1 MPDQIP
7 MPRQSVPARA
17 PLAAACL
24 CLFSCLTLLAAGPIP
39 LGSRLE
45 LILDDYLID
54 SMTPAAELRLHT
66 PERREVVMVT
76 DKPWEGNA
84 AAYRTVFQDGGRIRM
99 YYAANHYDLGV
110 KGMLGHPSF
119 LCYAESRDGIHWER
133 PELNLVDYQGSRRNN
148 IVLAG
153 DTVKIPG
160 VDKLLVDHFAV
171 YKDPNPDR
179 RPGEEYKMLVLG
191 GRALYA
197 LGSSD
202 GYHWKPIRNE
212 PVITQGYF
220 DSKNLA
226 FWDPVGK
233 LYRAYFRDFRDA
245 LTGAQRSQQSK
256 TDAGRRYVRDI
267 MTATS
272 TDFIHWSAPQWL
284 EYAGSP
290 DEELYTNQIAPYYRA
305 PHILMGFP
313 MRYQDRGW
321 SEPMR
326 LLPNIEHRQARSRVS
341 PRYGT
346 AITDALFMS
355 SRDGR
360 HFRRWAEAFIRPGPL
375 ANNWVYGDNNPAWG
389 MIETAS
395 ATPGAPNELSLYAVE
410 NYWRGAGMHLRRFA
424 LRIDGFVSVHAPARG
439 GEFVTHS
446 ITFEGSRLVI
456 NFSTSAA
463 GSIRIELQDAAGHPI
478 PGFSLA
484 ESPEIF
490 GDSIDYTVPWK
501 PGGNLGELAGRP
513 VRLRFVLKDA
523 DLYSLQ
529 FVK

>member
-1 MPDQIP
+1 MIRD
-7 MPRQSVPARA
+7 RLSSTTGR
-17 PLAAACL
+17 LYAAACL
-24 CLFSCLTLLAAGPIP
+24 CVLSCSTVVAANPIP

-45 LILDDYLID
+45 LFLDDYLIEQ
-54 SMTPAAELRLHT
+54 MTPGVELRLHS
-66 PERREVVMVT
+66 PERREIVMIT

-84 AAYRTVFQDGGRIRM
+84 CAYRTVFQDGDRIRM
-99 YYAANHYDLGV
+99 YYAGNHYDLGV
-110 KGMLGHPSF
+110 KGMIAHPSF
-119 LCYAESRDGIHWER
+119 LCYAESRDGVHWER
-133 PELNLVDYQGSRRNN
+133 PDLDLVEYQGSRRNN
-148 IVLAG
+148 IVLG
-153 DTVKIPG
+153 GNTIKIPG
-160 VDKLLVDHFAV
+160 VEKLLVDHFAV

-197 LGSSD
+197 LGSND

-212 PVITQGYF
+212 SVITSGYF

-233 LYRAYFRDFRDA
+233 LYRAYFRDFRNTV
-245 LTGAQRSQQSK
+245 TGAQRSQQSK
-256 TDAGRRYVRDI
+256 ADAGHRYVRDI

-272 TDFIHWSAPQWL
+272 TDFIHWSAPKWL
-284 EYAGSP
+284 EYPGAP

-321 SEPMR
+321 SGPMR
-326 LLPNIEHRQARSRVS
+326 LLPNREHREARSRVS

-355 SRDGR
+355 SRDGI
-360 HFRRWAEAFIRPGPL
+360 HFNRWGEAFIRPGPL
-375 ANNWVYGDNNPAWG
+375 SSNWVYGDNNPAWG

-395 ATPGAPNELSLYAVE
+395 GTPGAPKELSLYAVE
-410 NYWRGAGMHLRRFA
+410 NYWRGNGMHLRRFA
-424 LRIDGFVSVHAPARG
+424 IRIDGFVSVHAPLRG
-439 GEFVTHS
+439 GEFVTRP
-446 ITFEGSRLVI
+446 ITFEGNRLVV

-463 GSIRIELQDAAGHPI
+463 GSIRIELQDGSGQPI

-484 ESPEIF
+484 ETPELF
-490 GDSIDYTVPWK
+490 GDSIEYTVPWK
-501 PGGNLGELAGRP
+501 LGSNLGELAGHP

-523 DLYSLQ
+523 DLYSLR